1 MSEIFNIYCDESCH
15 LEHDRQPIMALGATW
30 CLLDRVREIATRLR
44 EIKLK
49 HGLPKDFELKWTK
62 VSPARLAYYRDV
74 LDYFFDDDDLH
85 LRVLI
90 ADKTDLRHQDFE
102 QSHDDWY
109 FKMYFELLKAVLS
122 PEARY
127 RIFIDIK
134 DTRSATKVEKL
145 HEVLS
150 NNLYD
155 FSREIVAHVQ
165 TVRSHEVEI
174 LQLTDLL
181 IGIISAANRNAVT
194 STAKHELIARMR
206 QRSGYRLTR
215 TTLLRE
221 AKVNLFHWTPEPRP
235 VAP

>member
-1 MSEIFNIYCDESCH
+1 MSQTFNIYCDESCH
-15 LEHDRQPIMALGATW
+15 LERDRQPIMVLGATW
-30 CLLDRVREIATRLR
+30 CLLDRVREIAVRLR

-49 HGLPKDFELKWTK
+49 NGLPSDFELKWTK
-62 VSPARLAYYRDV
+62 VSPAKLAYYREV

-85 LRVLI
+85 LRALI

-109 FKMYFELLKAVLS
+109 FKMYFDLLKAVLS
-122 PEARY
+122 PDSRY
-127 RIFIDIK
+127 RIFLDIK
-134 DTRSATKVEKL
+134 DTRSAAKVDKL
-145 HEVLS
+145 HRVLA

-155 FSREIVAHVQ
+155 FSRNIVERLQ

-181 IGIISAANRNAVT
+181 IGIISAANRDDVT
-194 STAKHELIARMR
+194 SPAKRELIARMR
-206 QRSGYRLTR
+206 QRSRYQLTR

-221 AKVNLFHWTPEPRP
+221 SKVNLFHWTPQPRP